1 MPMKGDVLGLA
12 LVGPGAIGRNHLR
25 ALARIEGA
33 EVVMLVGPD
42 TVATRR
48 VADQFGVANV
58 TPDLDAALGDQ
69 RVDAL
74 ILCGPTPVH
83 ADQTLRCLDA
93 GKHVLVEIPLAD
105 SLAAAEAV
113 TARAA
118 RAGLV
123 AMVAHTRRYNPP
135 HVFLHDLIANG
146 HATVQ
151 QMSVETY
158 FLRRENRNALGE
170 PRDWTDHLLWH
181 HAAHTVDL
189 FAWQAGPIVH
199 ARALAGPPHPQ
210 LGIAMDMA
218 IQLQAESG
226 AVCSLSLSFNNDG
239 PIGSA
244 SRYICDSGT
253 WIARYDDLVTG
264 AGLAVDLSAAGAIR
278 DGLERQA
285 RDFLDSIRVG
295 RQPLASVEAVLP
307 CYRVLGALDRQLR
320 TRAA

>member
-1 MPMKGDVLGLA
+1 MLGLA
-12 LVGPGAIGRNHLR
+12 LVGPGAIGCHHLR
-25 ALARIEGA
+25 SLARIQGA
-33 EVVMLVGPD
+33 SVMVLVGPD
-42 TVATRR
+42 AAATRR
-48 VADQFGVANV
+48 VADQFGVADV
-58 TPDLDAALGDQ
+58 TPDLDAALGDP
-69 RVDAL
+69 RVDAV

-113 TARAA
+113 AARAA

-135 HVFLHDLIANG
+135 HIYLHHLMANG
-146 HATVQ
+146 HATLQ
-151 QMSVETY
+151 QMSVETH

-189 FAWQAGPIVH
+189 FAWQAGPIVR
-199 ARALAGPPHPQ
+199 AQALAAPPHPQ

-218 IQLQAESG
+218 IQLQAENG

-239 PIGSA
+239 PIGSTF
-244 SRYICDSGT
+244 RYICDSGT

-264 AGLAVDLSAAGAIR
+264 TGSPVDLSAVGGIR
-278 DGLERQA
+278 DGVERQD
-285 RDFLDSIRVG
+285 RDFLDSIRAG
-295 RQPLASVEAVLP
+295 AQPLASVKAVLP
-307 CYRVLGALDRQLR
+307 CYQILGALDRQLR